1 MHDWNGNGK
10 DDLFDRSVDYEIISG
25 DEKKNDAKPED
36 KPKASPQTGSEVLG
50 AVVIAVCI
58 ILFTS
63 VFYIRFS
70 FVTWFGGVL

>member
-1 MHDWNGNGK
+1 MLSLLLGGGIMHDWNGNGK

-36 KPKASPQTGSEVLG
+36 KPKASPQTGGEVLG

-58 ILFTS
+58 ILFIVGII
-63 VFYIRFS
+63 VF
-70 FVTWFGGVL
+70 

>member
-36 KPKASPQTGSEVLG
+36 KPKA
-50 AVVIAVCI
+50 
-58 ILFTS
+58 
-63 VFYIRFS
+63 
-70 FVTWFGGVL
+70 

>member
-25 DEKKNDAKPED
+25 DEKESDANPKD
-36 KPKASPQTGSEVLG
+36 KPKSPPQTGGEVLG

-58 ILFTS
+58 VLFI
-63 VFYIRFS
+63 VGIIIF
-70 FVTWFGGVL
+70 